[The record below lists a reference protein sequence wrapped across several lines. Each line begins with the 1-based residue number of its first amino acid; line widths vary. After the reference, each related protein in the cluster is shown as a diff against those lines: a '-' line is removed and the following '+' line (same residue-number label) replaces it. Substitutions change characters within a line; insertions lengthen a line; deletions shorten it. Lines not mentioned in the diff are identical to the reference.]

1 MECTAVC
8 LGLGGGESSSD
19 EISIISMGSG
29 RDRGF
34 SFFFLKAFL
43 NGTVD
48 SASEG
53 VREIMSVEC
62 WVAGAFRD

>member
-1 MECTAVC
+1 VEWTVVG
-8 LGLGGGESSSD
+8 LGLGGELSSSD
-19 EISIISMGSG
+19 EISMISRGSG
-29 RDRGF
+29 RGRGF
-34 SFFFLKAFL
+34 SFCFLEDFL

-62 WVAGAFRD
+62 